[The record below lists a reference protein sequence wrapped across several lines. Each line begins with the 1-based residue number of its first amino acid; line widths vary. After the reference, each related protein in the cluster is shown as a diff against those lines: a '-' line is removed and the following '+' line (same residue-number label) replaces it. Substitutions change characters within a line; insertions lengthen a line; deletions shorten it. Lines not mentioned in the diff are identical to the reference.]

1 MQTACKSHT
10 AYTVAASNGQ
20 GCDRHLLALRIL
32 NASEPNAEMDPIFT
46 DPAFSE
52 SQNWRLST
60 SGLHAGIRLMG
71 TGFGAIVPD
80 GYGINYM
87 AAPNLVKYGMEC
99 KRVKETVSTLEF
111 SKVLSEVLTEL
122 RQVCEDVNGKEQP
135 TAKM

>member
-1 MQTACKSHT
+1 M
-10 AYTVAASNGQ
+10 
-20 GCDRHLLALRIL
+20 ALRIL

-46 DPAFSE
+46 DPAYSE

-87 AAPNLVKYGMEC
+87 AAPTLVKYGMEC

-111 SKVLSEVLTEL
+111 SKALSEVLTEL

-135 TAKM
+135 SAKI